1 MLAGVATAATTF
13 LVLGAAG
20 EVILSNSGVGAV
32 WGSPREL
39 ASWRERYDSL
49 ARGGNLLGFRSPYE
63 QVAKPPGTFR
73 IVTLGDSYT
82 WGDKIAL
89 TEDTWPARLESI
101 LEAGARDVDIEVVN
115 LAEAGFTTA
124 NEVELMSRLGWQFG
138 PDLVLIQFLVN
149 DAFPSWPGL
158 GRVGSAEVFGSYRL
172 LPARFAGAAAGR
184 SALVAYLEKEL
195 NALLQDVDYEP
206 LYEEDAEGW
215 AQLQAAIR
223 QLGRD
228 AAERDVPVVMLLTP
242 RFVAGAWT
250 AESHRT
256 GRSTS
261 GWPARRPEQACASW
275 T

>member
-1 MLAGVATAATTF
+1 
-13 LVLGAAG
+13 
-20 EVILSNSGVGAV
+20 
-32 WGSPREL
+32 
-39 ASWRERYDSL
+39 
-49 ARGGNLLGFRSPYE
+49 
-63 QVAKPPGTFR
+63 VAKPPGTFR

-228 AAERDVPVVMLLTP
+228 AADRSVPVVMLLMP
-242 RFVAGAWT
+242 RFVPGVWT
-250 AESHRT
+250 AESHPDRT
-256 GRSTS
+256 IHERVASAATRAGLRVLDVTRGFGAGGIRGEDWWATPYDGHPNEAAHAIIAEQVARFVADSDVMVDQ
-261 GWPARRPEQACASW
+261 PAR
-275 T
+275 